1 MSAVLILPLI
11 LLYLGQLHVCHANPR
26 IISTYQ
32 AKTEIKNVVLSG
44 GKVYVG
50 AVNKLLSLN
59 SSDLSLIHEVDTG
72 PVLDSPFCNFDSS
85 SCIRAS
91 TLKQTDN
98 HNKILHVTSEGLLS
112 CGSVRQG
119 VCDIRSVNNI
129 HDVVQSGTVPIAA
142 NSANSST
149 VSLLGESGFLYVAA
163 TYSGDSPYRE
173 NFPAIATREPP
184 LYYTIN
190 SGSIEG
196 EAAVQIRAEYRSR
209 FRVNYVGAFLDEHY
223 VYYASVQNKYVQ
235 APSLANPLVSKIIRI
250 CANDQR
256 YVSYSEIELQCRGA
270 DNTNFNVIKGL
281 SLEQDRLIGIF
292 TDGSETQSAI
302 CIFDM
307 QKVRLTFW
315 YNIDRCRGGALTRG
329 LPHIGRDSK
338 CTNKSHLPLSEDTCQ
353 LGVGGSIE
361 ADAVAAVQYSDK
373 SLTSVAARSI
383 GRTTLV
389 VVGSKSGEILQ
400 FHLNGDH
407 LLNLEKYAE
416 FIAGLDAITHLVFMD
431 DGKYLAVSGKEILT
445 LRTST
450 CQQYATCEQCSA
462 SADPLCGWCLF
473 EGACASKASCANGL
487 TDKCPRSTGEA
498 SPANSSLQTT
508 DVRVFLPA
516 ENVPE
521 PVDTNYECY
530 FGLHRSPA
538 DWAISGI
545 NCPLPRKL
553 PAIPTGAD
561 HIVVALEVRTAQS
574 SKPILASNYTFYDCN
589 QHSICSSCSASK
601 WKCSWCS
608 AERRCMSEGAYC
620 SGNGTSTC
628 VHIDNSTETLVAS
641 GANTSIAFPVVNL
654 GKSGISD
661 RLICRIQTESSY
673 VTAEAKV
680 KNDVVEC
687 QPTQLSY
694 LAVTPTLNYDLEL
707 VRGSELIDRTHVT
720 MFKCSEMATDCS
732 QCLALDPK
740 WSCTWCSGGCQ
751 YSNFCAKPPKSSRPD
766 NLCTAPTIQSFEP
779 RSGPISGGTR
789 IDIRGRD
796 LGSRIEDVRGRVYV
810 AGSKCKVVE
819 YYISVRIVCI
829 VEGGT
834 GTGPIRITIGK
845 SGRRSVDS
853 NSFYQF
859 VSPSIESIFPAYG
872 PVSGGTKL
880 TVYGKNLNVGS
891 NTSVSLDD
899 LPCQILP
906 ESNSTR
912 SVICLTSPSARVRD
926 AQSLR
931 IQIDDYVQTISARF
945 SYRPDPVIRSIDP
958 TASFESGGRV
968 VTVQGSN
975 LDSVQYAHM
984 YLLNVPPIEGELL
997 SDLSECQVE
1006 NSTFMF
1012 CLSPRVRLPPTHNL
1026 ASYARWTVGFHMG
1039 DVQSVRN
1046 LGSHVQMT
1054 TVPDPQFSPF
1064 KGIHVQSPE
1073 HPLVIKG
1080 KYLSQAAG
1088 PHEYKI
1094 YVGTERCHVTV
1105 LDSHQILCKLPTIQ
1119 PQATDENGDPVYGS
1133 RPLVTV
1139 KIGNIRSELGLIE
1152 YESGLRIGPWRLLVL
1167 GAIGCTLLTVAC
1179 VLLFTLWRRRS
1190 SQHERDYKRIQM
1202 QMDQM
1207 ESTVRNE
1214 CKQAFAE
1221 LQTDVTDLMADIG
1234 DAGIPYHEKA
1244 EFISR
1249 LLFSDAPDSPGMI
1262 GSWGM
1267 GMNIYSSQMP
1277 IALGQ
1282 FDSLLWDKHFIFVLV
1297 QTIESDSTISVSERS
1312 NLCSLII
1319 GSIIRNMP
1327 YCTDVVLTL
1336 LSAHIENCVQN
1347 RSPHLLFRRSESV
1360 VEKLFS
1366 LWFTI
1371 TMYPYLSDVARGP
1384 GRPFFLLYRAL
1395 KCQTEKG
1402 PIDAVTGGSRYSLS
1416 EQKLLRESVDA
1427 NVVQLLVIPL
1437 DGFDQS
1443 PIVCR
1448 VLQCDT
1454 ISQMKSKILDLIY
1467 KSHAYSSRISID
1479 QFDLEWRCPKR
1490 GTIILSDDDKP
1501 NVKGLKKLNT
1511 VGFYNLPNNA
1521 LLSMQSRSPHS
1532 FTYRSGSSDTTCSAW
1547 SSAHL
1552 LDTTAM
1558 NRTDVHYFH
1567 LSNPPSGAFSLDK
1580 RKKCDDSVNGT
1591 VLRNIPEVYLT
1602 RLLTSKG
1609 TIQKFV
1615 DDFFDAALFLHQ
1627 PEVPAVLKYVFDFL
1641 DHQAERN
1648 QVTDP
1653 DIIHSWKT
1661 NAFILRFWVNL
1672 IKNPNMLFDIQ
1683 RQEFLDSSLSVI
1695 GQTLIDACS
1704 RSQFPLGKESP
1715 SSKLL
1720 FAKDISRYRPI
1731 SFDMFRR
1738 VKRQPSVGEK
1748 HLYEHTNAM
1757 SKSVTEGVSSTA
1769 AVGELLQW
1777 VKANGVRFS
1786 DMLCRDPIAIQH
1798 RLPDRL
1804 QQIVQCS
1811 ITEPEHIYA
1820 TLQ

>member
-1 MSAVLILPLI
+1 MFAVLILPLI
-11 LLYLGQLHVCHANPR
+11 LYGIGQLHVCDANPR
-26 IISTYQ
+26 VLSTYQ
-32 AKTEIKNVVLSG
+32 AKTSINNVVLSG

-50 AVNKLLSLN
+50 AINRLLSLN
-59 SSDLSLIHEVDTG
+59 STDLSLIHEVDTG
-72 PVLDSPFCNFDSS
+72 PVLDSPFCNFDAS

-91 TLKQTDN
+91 TLKETDN
-98 HNKILHVTSEGLLS
+98 HNKILHVTSAGLLA

-119 VCDIRSVNNI
+119 VCDTRSLQNI
-129 HDVVQSGTVPIAA
+129 HDVLQSGTVPIAA

-149 VSLLGESGFLYVAA
+149 VSLIGESGFLHVAA
-163 TYSGDSPYRE
+163 TYSSDSPYRE

-184 LYYTIN
+184 LFYTIN

-209 FRVNYVGAFLDEHY
+209 FRVKYVGAFFDEHY

-270 DNTNFNVIKGL
+270 DNANFNIIQGL

-292 TDGSETQSAI
+292 TDGSESRSAI

-315 YNIDRCRGGALTRG
+315 YNIDRCRGGTLTRG

-361 ADAVAAVQYSDK
+361 ADSVATVQFSDK
-373 SLTSVAARSI
+373 VLTSVAARSI
-383 GRTTLV
+383 GKTTLV

-400 FHLNGDH
+400 FQLQGDH
-407 LLNLEKYAE
+407 LLNLDKYAD
-416 FIAGLDAITHLVFMD
+416 FVAGLDPITHLAFID
-431 DGKYLAVSGKEILT
+431 DDKYLAVSGKEILT

-450 CQQYATCEQCSA
+450 CHQYLNCEQCTL

-473 EGACASKASCANGL
+473 DGACTSMTSCANGL

-498 SPANSSLQTT
+498 SPANSSLQAT

-516 ENVPE
+516 ENLPE
-521 PVDTNYECY
+521 PVDTNYEC
-530 FGLHRSPA
+530 FFDAHRSPA
-538 DWAISGI
+538 DWAVSGI

-553 PAIPTGAD
+553 PQIAANQD
-561 HIVVALEVRTAQS
+561 HVVVALEVRTAQS
-574 SKPILASNYTFYDCN
+574 TKPILASNYTFYDCN
-589 QHSICSSCSASK
+589 QHSICSSCSSSQ
-601 WKCSWCS
+601 WRCSWCS
-608 AERRCMSEGAYC
+608 ADRKCVSEGAFC

-628 VHIDNSTETLVAS
+628 VHIDNTTETLVAS
-641 GANTSIAFPVVNL
+641 GSNTSISFPVVNL
-654 GKSGISD
+654 AKSGID
-661 RLICRIQTESSY
+661 RGLNCRIKTDSSY
-673 VTAEAKV
+673 ITVEAQV
-680 KNDVVEC
+680 KNNLVEC
-687 QPTQLSY
+687 QHAQLTYASE
-694 LAVTPTLNYDLEL
+694 VPTLTYDLEL
-707 VRGSELIDRTHVT
+707 VRGMELIDRAHVT
-720 MFKCSEMATDCS
+720 MFKCSEMASDCS

-740 WSCTWCSGGCQ
+740 WGCTWCSGGCMSSQ
-751 YSNFCAKPPKSSRPD
+751 FCAKPPKSSRPD
-766 NLCTAPTIQSFEP
+766 TLCTEPTIQSFEP
-779 RSGPISGGTR
+779 RTGPITGGTR

-796 LGSRIEDVRGRVYV
+796 LGSRIEDVRGRVYA

-829 VEGGT
+829 VESGT

-845 SGRRSVDS
+845 SGRRTVDS
-853 NSFYQF
+853 NSFYEF
-859 VSPSIESIFPAYG
+859 ASPSVESISPTFG
-872 PVSGGTKL
+872 PVSGGTKI
-880 TVYGKNLNVGS
+880 TVRGRNLNIGS
-891 NTSVSLDD
+891 NTSVLLDD
-899 LPCQILP
+899 LPCEILP

-912 SVICLTSPSARVRD
+912 SVVCVTSPSSKVRVTR
-926 AQSLR
+926 SLK
-931 IQIDDYVQTISARF
+931 IQIDNYEQTINTKY
-945 SYRPDPVIRSIDP
+945 SYRPDPIVRSIDP
-958 TASFESGGRV
+958 TASFESGGRL
-968 VTVQGSN
+968 VTVMGQN
-975 LDSVQYAHM
+975 LDSVKFARM
-984 YLLNVPPIEGELL
+984 YLLNAVEGPGELV
-997 SDLSECQVE
+997 SDLSECQVK
-1006 NSTFMF
+1006 NSTMML
-1012 CLSPRVRLPPTHNL
+1012 CLSPRVRLPPSHSSST
-1026 ASYARWTVGFHMG
+1026 YARWPVGFHMD

-1046 LGSHVQMT
+1046 LGYRVQMT
-1054 TVPDPQFSPF
+1054 TVPDPQFLPF

-1073 HPLVIKG
+1073 HPLVITG
-1080 KYLSQAAG
+1080 NYLSQAAG
-1088 PHEYKI
+1088 PSEYKI
-1094 YVGTERCHVTV
+1094 YVGAERCIVTL
-1105 LDSHQILCKLPTIQ
+1105 LDSRQILCKLPPTQ
-1119 PQATDENGDPVYGS
+1119 PAATDENGEQVYGS
-1133 RPLVTV
+1133 RPLVTIT
-1139 KIGNIRSELGLIE
+1139 IGNIRSELGLME
-1152 YESGLRIGPWRLLVL
+1152 YESVLGLRIGPWRLLVL
-1167 GAIGCTLLTVAC
+1167 GAVGVTLLTVAC
-1179 VLLFTLWRRRS
+1179 GLLFTLWRRRS

-1249 LLFSDAPDSPGMI
+1249 LLFSESEGGTM

-1282 FDSLLWDKHFIFVLV
+1282 FDSLLWDKQFIFVLV
-1297 QTIESDSTISVSERS
+1297 QMIETDPSISVSERS

-1336 LSAHIENCVQN
+1336 LSAHIEASVQN
-1347 RSPHLLFRRSESV
+1347 RTSHLLFRRSESV

-1366 LWFTI
+1366 LWFI
-1371 TMYPYLSDVARGP
+1371 ISMYPYLSDITHGP

-1402 PIDAVTGGSRYSLS
+1402 PIDAVTGSSRYSLS
-1416 EQKLLRESVDA
+1416 EQKLLRESVDTQ
-1427 NVVQLLVIPL
+1427 VVTLLVIPL

-1443 PIVCR
+1443 PLICR

-1454 ISQMKSKILDLIY
+1454 ISQVKSKILDLIY
-1467 KSHAYSSRISID
+1467 KSHAFSSRLSVD

-1490 GTIILSDDDKP
+1490 GTIILTDDDKP
-1501 NVKGLKKLNT
+1501 NVKGMKKLNT
-1511 VGFYNLPNNA
+1511 VSFYNLLNNA

-1552 LDTTAM
+1552 LDTTM
-1558 NRTDVHYFH
+1558 VNRADVHYFH
-1567 LSNPPSGAFSLDK
+1567 LSNPPSGVFSLDK
-1580 RKKCDDSVNGT
+1580 RKKVDDHENGT

-1615 DDFFDAALFLHQ
+1615 DDFFDAALFLHHS
-1627 PEVPAVLKYVFDFL
+1627 EVPPVLKYVFDFL

-1648 QVTDP
+1648 QINDSDVV
-1653 DIIHSWKT
+1653 HSWKT

-1731 SFDMFRR
+1731 AQDMFRR
-1738 VKRQPSVGEK
+1738 VKRQSPVGEK
-1748 HLYEHTNAM
+1748 YLYEQTNGM
-1757 SKSVTEGVSSTA
+1757 SKSVSEGVSSTA

-1777 VKANGVRFS
+1777 VKGNGLRFAELLS
-1786 DMLCRDPIAIQH
+1786 RDPVAIQH

-1811 ITEPEHIYA
+1811 IAEPEHIYA

>member
-1 MSAVLILPLI
+1 MFAVHILPLI
-11 LLYLGQLHVCHANPR
+11 LLYLGHLHVCHANPR
-26 IISTYQ
+26 ILSTYQ
-32 AKTEIKNVVLSG
+32 AKTDINNVVIIG
-44 GKVYVG
+44 DKVYVG

-59 SSDLSLIHEVDTG
+59 TTDLSLIHEVDTG

-91 TLKQTDN
+91 SLKQTDN
-98 HNKILHVTSEGLLS
+98 HNKILHATSEGVLA

-119 VCDIRSVNNI
+119 VCDVRSLKNI
-129 HDVVQSGTVPIAA
+129 HEVLQSGTVPIAA

-149 VSLLGESGFLYVAA
+149 VSLIGNSGYLYVAA

-209 FRVNYVGAFLDEHY
+209 FRVSYVGAFFDEHY

-270 DNTNFNVIKGL
+270 DNTNFNVIQGL
-281 SLEQDRLIGIF
+281 SVDQDRLIGIF
-292 TDGSETQSAI
+292 IDGSGSQSAI

-373 SLTSVAARSI
+373 SLAAVAARSI
-383 GRTTLV
+383 GKTTLV

-400 FHLNGDH
+400 FHLHGEH
-407 LLNLEKYAE
+407 LINLAKYAD
-416 FIAGLDAITHLVFMD
+416 FVAGLDPISHLVFID
-431 DGKYLAVSGKEILT
+431 DDKYLAVSGKEIIT

-450 CQQYATCEQCSA
+450 CQQYTTCESCTT

-473 EGACASKASCANGL
+473 EGSCTSISFCANGL
-487 TDKCPRSTGEA
+487 TEKCPRSTGA
-498 SPANSSLQTT
+498 ATPANSSVQVT

-516 ENVPE
+516 ENLPE

-530 FGLHRSPA
+530 FGSQHAPA
-538 DWAISGI
+538 DWAVSGI
-545 NCPLPRKL
+545 NCPLPRSL
-553 PAIPTGAD
+553 PVIPTGVD
-561 HIVVALEVRTAQS
+561 HIVVPLEVRTAQS

-589 QHSICSSCSASK
+589 QHSICSSCSASQ
-601 WKCSWCS
+601 WRCSWCS
-608 AERRCMSEGAYC
+608 AERRCISEGGYC

-628 VHIDNSTETLVAS
+628 VHIDNSTETLVAN
-641 GANTSIAFPVVNL
+641 GANASIVFPVVNL
-654 GKSGISD
+654 AKSGRSAG
-661 RLICRIQTESSY
+661 LICRIRTDSSY
-673 VTAEAKV
+673 VTVEAKV
-680 KNDVVEC
+680 KNDLVQC

-694 LAVTPTLNYDLEL
+694 VAETPTTNYDLEL

-720 MFKCSEMATDCS
+720 MFKCSEMASDCS

-740 WSCTWCSGGCQ
+740 WSCTWCSAGCQ
-751 YSNFCAKPPKSSRPD
+751 NSNFCARPPKSSRPD
-766 NLCTAPTIQSFEP
+766 TLCTKPTIQSFEP
-779 RSGPISGGTR
+779 RWGPISGGTR

-810 AGSKCKVVE
+810 AGTKCKVVE
-819 YYISVRIVCI
+819 YYISVRIVCV
-829 VEGGT
+829 VEAGT
-834 GTGPIRITIGK
+834 GSGPIRITIGK
-845 SGRRSVDS
+845 SGRRNVDS
-853 NSFYQF
+853 NTFYQF
-859 VSPSIESIFPAYG
+859 VSPAVESVFPTYG
-872 PVSGGTKL
+872 PISGGTKL
-880 TVYGKNLNVGS
+880 TIYGKNLNVGS
-891 NTSVSLDD
+891 NRSVSLDD

-906 ESNSTR
+906 ESNSTK
-912 SVICLTSPSARVRD
+912 SVICVTSPSTRTRETG
-926 AQSLR
+926 SLK
-931 IQIDDYVQTISARF
+931 IQIDDYVQTIS
-945 SYRPDPVIRSIDP
+945 SKYTYRPDPVIKSIDP

-968 VTVQGSN
+968 VTVQGAN

-984 YLLNVPPIEGELL
+984 YLLNAVEGPAELV
-997 SDLSECQVE
+997 SDMSECQVE

-1012 CLSPRVRLPPTHNL
+1012 CLSPRVRLPPTH
-1026 ASYARWTVGFHMG
+1026 STSTYARWPVGFRMD
-1039 DVQSVRN
+1039 DVQPVRN
-1046 LGSHVQMT
+1046 LGYRVQMT
-1054 TVPDPQFSPF
+1054 TVPDPQFLPF
-1064 KGIHVQSPE
+1064 KGIHVHSPE
-1073 HPLVIKG
+1073 HPLVITG
-1080 KYLSQAAG
+1080 NYLSQAAG
-1088 PHEYKI
+1088 PQEYRI
-1094 YVGTERCHVTV
+1094 YVGTERCLVTL
-1105 LDSHQILCKLPTIQ
+1105 LDSRQILCKLPATQ
-1119 PQATDENGDPVYGS
+1119 PSASDENGDPVYGS

-1139 KIGNIRSELGLIE
+1139 KIGNIRAELGLIE
-1152 YESGLRIGPWRLLVL
+1152 YESRLRIGPWRLLIL
-1167 GAIGCTLLTVAC
+1167 GAVGCTLLTVAC
-1179 VLLFTLWRRRS
+1179 ILLFTLWRRRS
-1190 SQHERDYKRIQM
+1190 NQHERDYKRIQM

-1234 DAGIPYHEKA
+1234 DSGIPYHEKA

-1249 LLFSDAPDSPGMI
+1249 LLFSDAPDSSDI
-1262 GSWGM
+1262 VRSWGM

-1297 QTIESDSTISVSERS
+1297 QTIESDSTISVSERA

-1319 GSIIRNMP
+1319 GSLIRNMP

-1336 LSAHIENCVQN
+1336 LAAHIENSVQN
-1347 RSPHLLFRRSESV
+1347 RSTHLLFRRSDSV
-1360 VEKLFS
+1360 VEKLLS
-1366 LWFTI
+1366 LWLTI
-1371 TMYPYLSDVARGP
+1371 SMYPYLSDITHGP

-1402 PIDAVTGGSRYSLS
+1402 PIDAVTGSSRYSLS
-1416 EQKLLRESVDA
+1416 EQKLLRESVDIHA
-1427 NVVQLLVIPL
+1427 VQLLVIPL

-1443 PIVCR
+1443 PVVCR

-1454 ISQMKSKILDLIY
+1454 ISQVKSKILDLIY
-1467 KSHAYSSRISID
+1467 KSHAFSSRISVE

-1511 VGFYNLPNNA
+1511 VGAYNLPNNA

-1552 LDTTAM
+1552 LDNTAV
-1558 NRTDVHYFH
+1558 NRSEGQYYH
-1567 LSNPPSGAFSLDK
+1567 LSNPPSGVFSLDK
-1580 RKKCDDSVNGT
+1580 SKKCDDSVNGT

-1627 PEVPAVLKYVFDFL
+1627 PEVPAVLKYLFDFL

-1653 DIIHSWKT
+1653 DVVHSWKT

-1683 RQEFLDSSLSVI
+1683 RQDFLDSSLSVI

-1720 FAKDISRYRPI
+1720 FAKDICRYRPI
-1731 SFDMFRR
+1731 AFDMFRR
-1738 VKRQPSVGEK
+1738 VKRQATIGEK
-1748 HLYEHTNAM
+1748 QLYEHTNSM
-1757 SKSVTEGVSSTA
+1757 SKSVNEGVSSTA